1 MTITNYMGHDG
12 FIWFIG
18 VVEDR
23 NDPLELGRVR
33 VRCLGYHTEDLN
45 SIPTS
50 SLPWAHVMHPT
61 TDPAMH
67 GMGNTPSFLVE
78 GAWVCGFF
86 RDADDKQQ
94 PVIIGTLP
102 GIPEEPGGTVAT
114 YTKGFNDPR
123 HKNSS
128 QINETG
134 GKQYAM
140 PYTEAD
146 EDGGE
151 SETTYNPTDRLSD
164 IGGEIKGSV
173 ADSTRPDYGKESY
186 GPYPLGGFVNGEN
199 DEDGIFGRSSGHSYG
214 ESDTNRLARGGGH
227 GVLASKDG
235 ASITGVMLP
244 HSDQTLR
251 DEFEELPKGYSDNE
265 ARDAGIDIYGNKVK
279 KDDKFL
285 DAAGN
290 YSTMAG
296 KSTGPNEDPRPS
308 FINENTDINDESVHP
323 LPAAAAPQSVDA
335 SYSADAINPLM
346 NVDNPEFTNEKWN
359 EPKTTD
365 KNKNGR
371 PRYGSKYPYNHV
383 FESESGHIKEYDDT
397 PGSERIHEY
406 HTAGTFYEID
416 ADGNKHIRVVGNN
429 YEVIHGTNFVNIKG
443 DVNLTIESNC
453 KTYIKGDWNIQ
464 VDGNKHETIGGS
476 SHETIGGNHI
486 SLIKGE
492 REQTVETNV
501 IETYGTDIDKHFHT
515 RLVTGSTND
524 TVLRNVTETYGTL
537 IDEHSHSNTVVG
549 KFTHTVQRNV
559 TETYGTDKAKDFRK
573 TEIVGTE
580 SLTVQAAT
588 SYDLKTTWSGTTGST
603 WTHTSGG
610 DITITGGPNINLNP

>member
-1 MTITNYMGHDG
+1 MTDTINYMGLDG
-12 FIWFIG
+12 FVWFVG

-23 NDPLELGRVR
+23 NDPEQLGRVR
-33 VRCLGYHTEDLN
+33 VRCLGWHTEDLTTM
-45 SIPTS
+45 PTGD
-50 SLPWAHVMHPT
+50 LPWAHVMHPV
-61 TDPAMH
+61 TDPSMH
-67 GMGNTPSFLVE
+67 GMGTTPSFLLE
-78 GAWVCGFF
+78 GGWVVGFF
-86 RDADDKQQ
+86 RDTEYQQ

-102 GIPEEPGGTVAT
+102 GVPIDPADF
-114 YTKGFNDPR
+114 TKGFNDPR
-123 HKNSS
+123 HKKSTQVNFA
-128 QINETG
+128 G
-134 GKQYAM
+134 KKQYAK
-140 PYTEAD
+140 
-146 EDGGE
+146 EDKDGE
-151 SETTYNPTDRLSD
+151 VYNPGE
-164 IGGEIKGSV
+164 GGGTIE
-173 ADSTRPDYGKESY
+173 DYNPAYSQQSY
-186 GPYPLGGFVNGEN
+186 GPYPLGGFVNGE
-199 DEDGIFGRSSGHSYG
+199 DDSEGLFGRSSGHTVK
-214 ESDTNRLARGGGH
+214 ESDTNRLARNAGH
-227 GVLASKDG
+227 GVLNAKDS
-235 ASITGVMLP
+235 AALLGVMIA
-244 HSDQTLR
+244 HGDQTLR
-251 DEFEELPKGYSDNE
+251 DEFEELPKGYADDE
-265 ARDAGIDIYGNKVK
+265 PRDVGLDIYGNREK
-279 KDDKFL
+279 KDDVFL
-285 DAAGN
+285 DNAGK
-290 YSTMAG
+290 YPTQSG
-296 KSTGPNEDPRPS
+296 KSTGPNATPRPS
-308 FINENTDINDESVHP
+308 FIEENNDINDKEVHP
-323 LPAAAAPQSVDA
+323 IPAAGAPQSVDA
-335 SYSADAINPLM
+335 SYSADKINPLKYEK
-346 NVDNPEFTNEKWN
+346 DPELTAEKWN
-359 EPKTTD
+359 EPKTSD
-365 KNKNGR
+365 QNKSGSI
-371 PRYGSKYPYNHV
+371 RYAAKYPYNHV

-416 ADGNKHIRVVGNN
+416 ADGTKHTRVVGNN
-429 YEVIHGTNFVNIKG
+429 YEIIAGTNFVNIKG

-464 VDGNKHETIGGS
+464 VDGNKYETIGGS

-524 TVLRNVTETYGTL
+524 TVLRNVTETYGTK

-573 TEIVGTE
+573 TEVVGTE